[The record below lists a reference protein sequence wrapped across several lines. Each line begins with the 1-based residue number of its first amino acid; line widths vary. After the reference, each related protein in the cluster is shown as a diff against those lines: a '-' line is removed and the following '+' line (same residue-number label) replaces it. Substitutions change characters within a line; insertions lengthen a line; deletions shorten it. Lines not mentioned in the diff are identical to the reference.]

1 MWRMRFNI
9 GRCKLIRMESAE
21 EEAYLGVRIGTSL
34 ELSKQ
39 CTATVSPEILQMV
52 NSYVP
57 LTKENKFV

>member
-1 MWRMRFNI
+1 
-9 GRCKLIRMESAE
+9 MESAE